1 MFLSIVAVLVG
12 FLILRWSSDQFVE
25 GAAAI
30 ARALGVSQIII
41 GMTIVSIG
49 TSAPEIVVSIIA
61 ALDNA
66 GNLAVG
72 NAIGSNIANI
82 GVVLGATL
90 LVAPLYLQE
99 SYVKKE
105 MPILLGV
112 TLLGA
117 LVVINDELSR
127 LDGIILVSALVLIL
141 TKMIRDES
149 RDRAL
154 RDEVEQESLGGNTA
168 TYPWLR
174 FVGGLI
180 LLVASSRLLVWG
192 AVNIAH
198 SMGVS
203 ELIIGLTIIAIGT
216 SLPELAASVMSAKKG
231 HAEIALGNVLGSNL
245 FNLLAVLPVPGLLS
259 TLVLDQSVTTRDYPV
274 MFALT
279 LLLGVAIYSAHSLA
293 KKRASQARLGRL
305 WGLVLLICAVCYYT
319 VLIQATR

>member
-1 MFLSIVAVLVG
+1 MLLSIAAVLVG
-12 FLILRWSSDQFVE
+12 FLILIWSSDQFVE

-72 NAIGSNIANI
+72 NAIGSNIANV

-90 LVAPLYLQE
+90 LIAPLYLQE

-105 MPILLGV
+105 MPMLLGV

-117 LVVINDELSR
+117 LVVIDGELSR
-127 LDGIILVSALVLIL
+127 TDGAILIVTLIVML

-154 RDEVEQESLGGNTA
+154 REEVAQESLGGDTA
-168 TYPWLR
+168 SYPWLR
-174 FVGGLI
+174 FVSGLI
-180 LLVASSRLLVWG
+180 LLVLSSRLLVWG
-192 AVNIAH
+192 AVNIAQ

-216 SLPELAASVMSAKKG
+216 SLPELAASVMSARKG

-259 TLVLDQSVTTRDYPV
+259 NLVLDESVTTRDYPV

-279 LLLGVAIYSAHSLA
+279 LLLGVAMYSAFSLA
-293 KKRASQARLGRL
+293 KKRKTKAQLGRL

>member
-1 MFLSIVAVLVG
+1 MLLSIVAVLVG
-12 FLILRWSSDQFVE
+12 FLILIWSSDQFVE

-72 NAIGSNIANI
+72 NAIGSNIANV
-82 GVVLGATL
+82 GVVLGVTL

-99 SYVKKE
+99 SYLKKE
-105 MPILLGV
+105 MPMLLGV

-117 LVVINDELSR
+117 LVVINGELSR
-127 LDGIILVSALVLIL
+127 IDGAILIIALIVML

-154 RDEVEQESLGGNTA
+154 REEVAQESLGNNSPG
-168 TYPWLR
+168 YPWLR
-174 FVGGLI
+174 FIGGLL

-192 AVNIAH
+192 AVNIAE

-203 ELIIGLTIIAIGT
+203 ELMIGLTIIAIGT
-216 SLPELAASVMSAKKG
+216 SLPELAASVMSARKG

-259 TLVLDQSVTTRDYPV
+259 NLVLDESVTTRDYPV

-279 LLLGVAIYSAHSLA
+279 LLLGVAMYSAHSLA
-293 KKRASQARLGRL
+293 KKRKSKAQLGRP

>member
-12 FLILRWSSDQFVE
+12 FLILIWSSDQFVE

-259 TLVLDQSVTTRDYPV
+259 TLVLDQSVTARDYPV

>member
-1 MFLSIVAVLVG
+1 MLLSIAAVLVG
-12 FLILRWSSDQFVE
+12 FLILIWSSDQFVE

-117 LVVINDELSR
+117 LVVIDGELSR
-127 LDGIILVSALVLIL
+127 LDGSILLLALVLIL

-154 RDEVEQESLGGNTA
+154 REEVEQESLGENA
-168 TYPWLR
+168 ASYPWLR
-174 FVGGLI
+174 FIGGLV

-192 AVNIAH
+192 AVNIAQ
-198 SMGVS
+198 SLGVS

-245 FNLLAVLPVPGLLS
+245 FNLLAVLPVPGLLNA
-259 TLVLDQSVTTRDYPV
+259 LVLDQSVTTRDYPV

-279 LLLGVAIYSAHSLA
+279 LLLGVAMYSAHSLA

-305 WGLVLLICAVCYYT
+305 WGLTLLICAVCYYT

>member
-1 MFLSIVAVLVG
+1 MLLSIAAVLVG
-12 FLILRWSSDQFVE
+12 FLILIWSSDQFVE

-72 NAIGSNIANI
+72 NAIGSNIANV

-90 LVAPLYLQE
+90 LIAPLYLQE

-105 MPILLGV
+105 MPMLLGV

-117 LVVINDELSR
+117 LVVIDGELSR
-127 LDGIILVSALVLIL
+127 TDGAILIVTLIVLL

-154 RDEVEQESLGGNTA
+154 REEVAQESLGGDTA
-168 TYPWLR
+168 SYPWLR

-180 LLVASSRLLVWG
+180 LLVLSSRLLVWG
-192 AVNIAH
+192 AVNIAQ

-216 SLPELAASVMSAKKG
+216 SLPELAASVMSARKG

-259 TLVLDQSVTTRDYPV
+259 NLVLDESVTTRDYPV

-279 LLLGVAIYSAHSLA
+279 LLLGFAMYSAFSLA
-293 KKRASQARLGRL
+293 KKRKTKAQLGRL

>member
-1 MFLSIVAVLVG
+1 MLLSIAAVLVG
-12 FLILRWSSDQFVE
+12 FLILIWSSDQFVE

-72 NAIGSNIANI
+72 NAIGSNIANV

-90 LVAPLYLQE
+90 LIAPLYLQE

-105 MPILLGV
+105 MPMLLGV

-117 LVVINDELSR
+117 LVVIDGELSR
-127 LDGIILVSALVLIL
+127 TDGGILIVALIVML

-154 RDEVEQESLGGNTA
+154 REEVAQESLVDDTA
-168 TYPWLR
+168 SYPWLR
-174 FVGGLI
+174 FIGGLI
-180 LLVASSRLLVWG
+180 LLVLSSRLLVWG
-192 AVNIAH
+192 AVNIAQ

-216 SLPELAASVMSAKKG
+216 SLPELAASVMSARKG

-259 TLVLDQSVTTRDYPV
+259 NLVLDESVTTRDYPV

-279 LLLGVAIYSAHSLA
+279 LLLGVAMYSAFSLA
-293 KKRASQARLGRL
+293 KKRKTKAQLGRL